1 MDWFDREGLRKMQKW
16 LKMAKSD
23 QRKWLISISR
33 LKVITCMKL
42 RCRIFCLGECAKSIV
57 SPAVLWGA
65 MLICFD
71 VHKEDFDWGLYD
83 VDLEYSN

>member
-1 MDWFDREGLRKMQKW
+1 M
-16 LKMAKSD
+16 
-23 QRKWLISISR
+23 R